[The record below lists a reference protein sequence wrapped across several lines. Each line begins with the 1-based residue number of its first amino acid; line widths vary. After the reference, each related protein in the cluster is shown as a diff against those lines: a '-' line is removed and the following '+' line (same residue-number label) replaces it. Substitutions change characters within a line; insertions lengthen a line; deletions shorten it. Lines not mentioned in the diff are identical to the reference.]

1 MRLRTHLAA
10 ALAVALVILPELLA
24 AQGSPSRD
32 TLVIGGRTVPAGT
45 TVQGPVVVAGGN
57 LEVKGTISGSAIAIA
72 GDVVVHPGGEVTG
85 DAIAAFGE
93 VTNSGTVGGSTRA
106 LTGAFGSSLRGL
118 LRGNAAV
125 AATPRPE
132 RSPLSLALGW
142 FTVMLLIGLGVLV
155 FAAPYLEG
163 VVDVLEQSF
172 WRSFVT
178 GLLGELG
185 VLPVLLLVVV
195 GLAVTVIGVLLIP
208 FAVVAV
214 VLAVAGLLT
223 LGFIAMARYTGG
235 GIGSRNA
242 LALSTRGS
250 SLRGVLIGLTL
261 YLGLWIAA
269 AALVNVPVAGVALR
283 VAAVLATFVAATTGF
298 GAAILSRG
306 GTRRD
311 AAIVV
316 APAPASDAGWQTPTP
331 VSGVVAARRP
341 GKPRAEA
348 GLGR

>member
-1 MRLRTHLAA
+1 
-10 ALAVALVILPELLA
+10 
-24 AQGSPSRD
+24 
-32 TLVIGGRTVPAGT
+32 
-45 TVQGPVVVAGGN
+45 VVVAGGN
-57 LEVKGTISGSAIAIA
+57 LEIHGTVSGSAIAIA
-72 GDVVVHPGGEVTG
+72 GNVTVHPGGQVTG

-93 VTNSGTVGGSTRA
+93 VVNGGTVGGSTRA
-106 LTGAFGSSLRGL
+106 MTGAFGSSLRGL
-118 LRGNAAV
+118 FRGDDAVTAA
-125 AATPRPE
+125 APRPQ

-172 WRSFVT
+172 WRSFLT

-185 VLPVLLLVVV
+185 VLPLLLLVTV

-242 LALSTRGS
+242 AGLSVRGS
-250 SLRGVLIGLTL
+250 SLRGVLIGLVL
-261 YLGLWIAA
+261 YLGLWVLAA
-269 AALVNVPVAGVALR
+269 TLVNVPVAGVGLR

-341 GKPRAEA
+341 TKPRVEV
-348 GLGR
+348 GSGR